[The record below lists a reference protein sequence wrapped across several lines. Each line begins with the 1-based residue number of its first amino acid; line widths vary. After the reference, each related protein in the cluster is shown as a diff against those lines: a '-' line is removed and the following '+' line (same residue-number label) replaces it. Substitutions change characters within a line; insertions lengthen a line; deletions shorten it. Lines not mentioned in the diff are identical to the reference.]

1 VTYGLLPGAGGSAW
15 YWHLVAAELR
25 SRSHDVVAVDLP
37 ADDPRAGLFEY
48 ASVVVEAVGH
58 VQQLI
63 LVAQSLAGFTAPLV
77 CEHREVQLLVLVNAM
92 IPMPG
97 ETPGEWWTNT
107 GHESAKRASDVAHG
121 RAADADFDLY
131 ADFFH
136 DVPRAVLNEAAAHD
150 RPQSERPFAD
160 PWPLAAW
167 PAVPTRVV
175 VGCDD
180 RFFPPDFQRRI
191 ARERLG
197 LCADEVPGGHLVAL
211 SQPQP
216 LVEQLERYRREVLGG
231 ACGQRR
237 GPLRSHEP

>member
-1 VTYGLLPGAGGSAW
+1 MTDVTFVLIPGAGGSAW

-107 GHESAKRASDVAHG
+107 GHESAN
-121 RAADADFDLY
+121 RAAKRRL
-131 ADFFH
+131 
-136 DVPRAVLNEAAAHD
+136 LGICAATVNGGRGRWTGVAKGS
-150 RPQSERPFAD
+150 PS
-160 PWPLAAW
+160 
-167 PAVPTRVV
+167 
-175 VGCDD
+175 
-180 RFFPPDFQRRI
+180 
-191 ARERLG
+191 AR
-197 LCADEVPGGHLVAL
+197 
-211 SQPQP
+211 
-216 LVEQLERYRREVLGG
+216 
-231 ACGQRR
+231 
-237 GPLRSHEP
+237 